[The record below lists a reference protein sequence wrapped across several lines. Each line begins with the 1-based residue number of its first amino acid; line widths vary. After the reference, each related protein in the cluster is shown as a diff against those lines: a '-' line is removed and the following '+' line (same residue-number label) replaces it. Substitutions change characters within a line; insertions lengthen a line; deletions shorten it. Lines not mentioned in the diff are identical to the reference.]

1 MVSFPVLS
9 LRCHT
14 CPASVNLRDCIA
26 YSPQECAS
34 YENGCFFEYHG
45 RIKKMGCGRDWHRP
59 AGCDGSLCIKWCHS
73 DLCNKD
79 LIKHSPFKKE
89 LGEESSSQEDSGNWL
104 SSLFGGSAIT
114 EVSLVVLNLL
124 LVFNVAVILL
134 L

>member
-1 MVSFPVLS
+1 
-9 LRCHT
+9 
-14 CPASVNLRDCIA
+14 
-26 YSPQECAS
+26 
-34 YENGCFFEYHG
+34 
-45 RIKKMGCGRDWHRP
+45 MGCGRDWHRP
-59 AGCDGSLCIKWCHS
+59 AGCDGSICIKWCHS

-79 LIKHSPFKKE
+79 LIKHSPFRKE